1 MRAATISRRFVEPD
15 GIDEVLCVSSD
26 NPLPP
31 KPNKGQLLLR
41 VRACSLAPGDVRV
54 LRGDTS
60 YMQNPRTM
68 PYIPG
73 GDVCGEVVTVDPEA
87 PTRFA
92 IGERVIAMFEP
103 DTPQGGLAQYSLVRT
118 DHCARAPP
126 SVTCVEAAALPS
138 SALTAMML
146 SKHVRKGDRVLIL
159 GASGGVGA
167 HLVQLVKQAGA
178 SFIAGTM
185 SKSESLLRDLG
196 VDRPIDYLREQWW
209 EVPELVAD
217 PVDVVFDLASG
228 PNGWPRMWEGQAAK
242 PAIRGGRYFTTMPG
256 TARPMVRSGIMFL
269 PDILKLMFGMLLVK
283 AGARLGHR
291 SVPSYNMPALL
302 IPSELTGDKR
312 QPLET
317 NIEALVR
324 RVTAGEL
331 KPIIDPAGPF
341 PFTAHGIAQ
350 AFQLQGSRH
359 ALGKVVIEVL

>member
-1 MRAATISRRFVEPD
+1 MRAATISRRYVEPG

-26 NPLPP
+26 NPPPP

-60 YMQNPRTM
+60 FMQKPRTM

-73 GDVCGEVVTVDPEA
+73 GDVCGEVVAVDPEA

-103 DTPQGGLAQYSLVRT
+103 DTPQNGLAQYSLVRT

-138 SALTAMML
+138 SALTAMIL

-178 SFIAGTM
+178 SFVAGTM

-256 TARPMVRSGIMFL
+256 TARPMVRSGIMFV
-269 PDILKLMFGMLLVK
+269 PDILKMMCSMLLVM
-283 AGARLGHR
+283 AGARLGRR

-302 IPSELTGDKR
+302 IPSELTGDRR

-324 RVTAGEL
+324 RVNAGEL
-331 KPIIDPAGPF
+331 KPIVDPAGPF

-350 AFQLQGSRH
+350 AFQLQASRH
-359 ALGKVVIEVL
+359 ALGKVVIEVV